1 MEAVFRSYV
10 LGFLPVTS
18 WSFPAKNSLEN
29 VHEPSKHVYYSSGND
44 RIPPGN
50 IQWFFGCV
58 LRKFTKKYSYFM
70 RKRWEFVEKLSEF
83 FRKSPDIFRLE
94 YCFHFPYAFSMFFY
108 RNRPAI
114 LDIGWHDAADED
126 LNHFRSR
133 RTLSS
138 SSSKTPAAASNHELS
153 NTIAMG
159 AIDNQRL
166 ARYLEPVPLPPAAY
180 MFPYRQRQKQRSFFE
195 QFLSTPLQQQPY
207 SVVDLYQMKI
217 IAVRKW
223 FSTRW
228 SFDYSAIHHRNI
240 VHSSLWN

>member
-1 MEAVFRSYV
+1 MIFRSC
-10 LGFLPVTS
+10 
-18 WSFPAKNSLEN
+18 PAKI
-29 VHEPSKHVYYSSGND
+29 H
-44 RIPPGN
+44 
-50 IQWFFGCV
+50 
-58 LRKFTKKYSYFM
+58 KKYSYFM

-83 FRKSPDIFRLE
+83 AGKWSEFFRKNPDIFRLE
-94 YCFHFPYAFSMFFY
+94 YCFHFPYAFSMFSY
-108 RNRPAI
+108 RNRPAL

-133 RTLSS
+133 RTLSCSSSSS
-138 SSSKTPAAASNHELS
+138 SSSKTPATASNHELS
-153 NTIAMG
+153 NTIAMD

-217 IAVRKW
+217 IAVRK
-223 FSTRW
+223 
-228 SFDYSAIHHRNI
+228 
-240 VHSSLWN
+240 